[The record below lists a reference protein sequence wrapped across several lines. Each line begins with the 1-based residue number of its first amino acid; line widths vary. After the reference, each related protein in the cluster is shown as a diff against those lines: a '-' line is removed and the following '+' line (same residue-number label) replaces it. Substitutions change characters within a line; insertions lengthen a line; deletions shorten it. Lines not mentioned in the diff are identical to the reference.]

1 MTLKQAKAI
10 RVGNI
15 DYVLYPTGKA
25 ERCHNRG
32 TANFLANKF
41 NTKAREVKSGISK

>member
-10 RVGNI
+10 RLGDI
-15 DYVLYPTGKA
+15 HYVFYPGGKT
-25 ERCHNRG
+25 ERCHNHC

-41 NTKAREVKSGISK
+41 NTKARGVKNGVPK

>member
-10 RVGNI
+10 RLGNI
-15 DYVLYPTGKA
+15 DYVLYPSGKT

-41 NTKAREVKSGISK
+41 NTKAHGVKNGVSK

>member
-1 MTLKQAKAI
+1 MTLKQAKVI

-15 DYVLYPTGKA
+15 NYVLYPSGKE

-32 TANFLANKF
+32 TANFLADKF
-41 NTKAREVKSGISK
+41 NTKAREVKSGVSK